1 MGLLDFFR
9 DKKNHPASQMGNLV
23 EMLQDGVFIS
33 HLDGR
38 LIYVNQAG
46 RQLLDLPREEDLHH
60 YNFFEHFI
68 PESAL
73 KAKVLQALQKEG
85 MLKNLEL
92 QLTTRNETLVD
103 VILTISSL
111 TDYREEVIGYLFLV
125 KDVTELKKIQ
135 QQLLQSQKLESV
147 GVMASGI
154 AHDFNNILAAII
166 PNAELI
172 KLSSEPGSEN
182 ATRAEIIKKS
192 ALRASDI
199 ASKLLTFTRGQD
211 HEKRLLVLNDV
222 IRDSV
227 DLVQTSMPKN
237 IQVELNLQDG
247 LYPVLADA
255 TQIQQVIINLLINA
269 RDAMPSGGMIE
280 VSTRN
285 EHVEQAFQEAY
296 LEPGYYIRITVKD
309 TGSGIPVEILPKIFD
324 PFFTTKELGK
334 GTGLGLSMVYGI
346 VKSHNGVITVNS
358 KPQMGTRFDILI
370 PAQPDMAVEGE
381 KEEEEPR
388 LPDGLRFL
396 IIDDE
401 EFVRDILSDILR
413 FMGADVVK
421 AKGGQEG
428 LRLFER
434 HQGEFDYVII
444 DLRMP
449 GMDGRKTLVELRKMN
464 PRVRA
469 ILSSGYDD
477 LDENDVIREFVVGFL
492 PKPYSIKNVKRC
504 LDKILGQTDSS
515 VVQNR

>member
-1 MGLLDFFR
+1 MGFLDFFR
-9 DKKNHPASQMGNLV
+9 EKRNHPASLMGNLV

-46 RQLLDLPREEDLHH
+46 RQLLGISPEQDLHR
-60 YNFFEHFI
+60 YNFLEHFI

-73 KAKVLQALQKEG
+73 KSKILQVLKKGGL
-85 MLKNLEL
+85 LKNLEL
-92 QLTTRNETLVD
+92 QLTTCNQTPVD
-103 VILTISSL
+103 AILTVSPLS
-111 TDYREEVIGYLFLV
+111 DYRDEVIGYLFLV

-172 KLSSEPGSEN
+172 KLSSSPGSEN
-182 ATRAEIIKKS
+182 AERAEIIKKS

-211 HEKRLLVLNDV
+211 HEKRLIVLNDV

-227 DLVQTSMPKN
+227 DLVQTSLPKN
-237 IQVELNLQDG
+237 IKVELNLEKE

-269 RDAMPSGGMIE
+269 RDAMPSGGVIE
-280 VSTRN
+280 LTTRN

-324 PFFTTKELGK
+324 PFFTTKEFGK

-370 PAQPDMAVEGE
+370 PAQPDMAPQGE
-381 KEEEEPR
+381 VEEEEPR
-388 LPDGLRFL
+388 LPEGLRFL

-401 EFVRDILSDILR
+401 EFVRDILADILR
-413 FMGADVVK
+413 FMGAEVVK
-421 AKGGQEG
+421 VGSGREG
-428 LRLFER
+428 LDLIQR
-434 HQGEFDYVII
+434 HRNEFDYVII

-449 GMDGRKTLVELRKMN
+449 TMDGRKTLVELRKIN
-464 PRVRA
+464 PQVRA

-477 LDENDVIREFVVGFL
+477 LDENDVIRDFVVGFL

-504 LDKILGQTDSS
+504 LDKILGQADST
-515 VVQNR
+515 VVENR